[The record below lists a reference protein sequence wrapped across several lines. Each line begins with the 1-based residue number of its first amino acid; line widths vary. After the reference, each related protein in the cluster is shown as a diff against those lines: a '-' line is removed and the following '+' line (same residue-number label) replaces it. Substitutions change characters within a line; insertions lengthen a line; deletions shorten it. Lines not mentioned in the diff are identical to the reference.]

1 MIWIDASLA
10 EGIPDPGFETL
21 AALPHQVFREVE
33 SRSTRR
39 VEIDGRVLFV
49 KLHRGVGW
57 RQILSDLVRLRW
69 PVVDAGNEVR
79 ALARLQAA
87 GLRCPRVLAW
97 GRRGW
102 NPAQRRSFVVLES
115 LEDHASCEE
124 LVAAGLDAAQ
134 RLYSSRAAGLSRRDQ
149 LRFVIAYARSA
160 ETDLR
165 RDASLW
171 RQVRQRAARIAA
183 RERRLGR
190 RDTALL
196 P

>member
-1 MIWIDASLA
+1 MPTRWRVKD
-10 EGIPDPGFETL
+10 L
-21 AALPHQVFREVE
+21 AAL
-33 SRSTRR
+33 
-39 VEIDGRVLFV
+39 
-49 KLHRGVGW
+49 
-57 RQILSDLVRLRW
+57 
-69 PVVDAGNEVR
+69 
-79 ALARLQAA
+79 
-87 GLRCPRVLAW
+87 
-97 GRRGW
+97 
-102 NPAQRRSFVVLES
+102 
-115 LEDHASCEE
+115 
-124 LVAAGLDAAQ
+124 
-134 RLYSSRAAGLSRRDQ
+134 LYSSRAAGLSRRDQ